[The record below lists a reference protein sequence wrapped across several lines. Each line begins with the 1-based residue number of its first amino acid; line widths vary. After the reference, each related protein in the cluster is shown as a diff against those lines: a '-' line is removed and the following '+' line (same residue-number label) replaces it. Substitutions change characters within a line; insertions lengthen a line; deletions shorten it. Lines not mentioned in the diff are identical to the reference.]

1 MELLESEVDEKDWLL
16 NISKEM
22 WRIKDEEE
30 VEKQKAM
37 RMEEEEL
44 KIVVYKKK
52 KEQEDKVLFKEREV
66 KLDTI

>member
-37 RMEEEEL
+37 KMEEEEL

-52 KEQEDKVLFKEREV
+52 KE
-66 KLDTI
+66 